1 MRDPDLQVM
10 DIEGALDALGAP
22 SPKAPPARSRA
33 AERMASR
40 ASRLETLADVR
51 AAAQE
56 RWLTNDEVLDVLT
69 HARGRFGMPVQEKPT
84 QQPPS
89 GSLWL
94 YSKATTRNF
103 RSDGLEWRKK
113 KNQPTSV
120 VEGHEKLKVAG
131 EYRLAAYYA
140 TSADG
145 LTLRR
150 VYARLD
156 HRDDVL
162 VHYRHAD
169 PADAKPEKGDAK
181 ARAAAAAAAA
191 AASGPTAAD
200 APMAMAP
207 STAAGAPRRR
217 RRRPRRPPTPPP
229 PPALLRRRS
238 SKGFSSWRHAFASSS
253 CRTSPPRPSRRTH
266 LRRRR
271 RRRRRRLPPVALT
284 ITGGGGGG
292 GGALEIVDFSP
303 EWDAPRG
310 GAKLLVTAS
319 RLVAGARYAAAF
331 GPTAAPAEMVNAHV
345 LRLRVPPSAAGP
357 AAPPRSV
364 CASCD

>member
-1 MRDPDLQVM
+1 M
-10 DIEGALDALGAP
+10 
-22 SPKAPPARSRA
+22 
-33 AERMASR
+33 
-40 ASRLETLADVR
+40 R

-207 STAAGAPRRR
+207 STAAGAPPAAPPTAPTADAAAAAGSPPSAQQRRILELEAR
-217 RRRPRRPPTPPP
+217 IRELELQKQPTGPRAARTRGGGVVVGGGGCRRPGRP
-229 PPALLRRRS
+229 
-238 SKGFSSWRHAFASSS
+238 HD
-253 CRTSPPRPSRRTH
+253 H
-266 LRRRR
+266 RRRR
-271 RRRRRRLPPVALT
+271 RRRRARDCRL
-284 ITGGGGGG
+284 
-292 GGALEIVDFSP
+292 FS
-303 EWDAPRG
+303 
-310 GAKLLVTAS
+310 
-319 RLVAGARYAAAF
+319 
-331 GPTAAPAEMVNAHV
+331 
-345 LRLRVPPSAAGP
+345 
-357 AAPPRSV
+357 
-364 CASCD
+364 

>member
-1 MRDPDLQVM
+1 M

-207 STAAGAPRRR
+207 STAAGAP
-217 RRRPRRPPTPPP
+217 PAAPPTAPTADAAAAAGSPPSAQQRRILELEARIRELELQKQP
-229 PPALLRRRS
+229 TPALAP
-238 SKGFSSWRHAFASSS
+238 HAPAAAASSS
-253 CRTSPPRPSRRTH
+253 AAEAAAA
-266 LRRRR
+266 
-271 RRRRRRLPPVALT
+271 PVALT
-284 ITGGGGGG
+284 ITGGGGG

-319 RLVAGARYAAAF
+319 GLVAGARYAAAF

-357 AAPPRSV
+357 AVSAEVRVAPRPT
-364 CASCD
+364 DG